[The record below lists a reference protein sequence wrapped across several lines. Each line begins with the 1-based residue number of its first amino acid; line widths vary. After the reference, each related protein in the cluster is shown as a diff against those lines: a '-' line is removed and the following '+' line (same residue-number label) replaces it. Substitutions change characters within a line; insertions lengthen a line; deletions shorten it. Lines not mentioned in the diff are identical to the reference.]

1 LCFNEKIKWIHLQKE
16 FSNGLIYH
24 VKNLSNAIHRDK
36 EEKGDR
42 ETASPNGS
50 QMQNHT
56 IKV

>member
-1 LCFNEKIKWIHLQKE
+1 M
-16 FSNGLIYH
+16 
-24 VKNLSNAIHRDK
+24 KNLSNAIHRDK

-56 IKV
+56 IKVWEKLKNGEIRYS